1 MVSRAAGSS
10 WTGSATIA
18 AQDAEAKISGVA

>member
-1 MVSRAAGSS
+1 VSRAAGSS